1 MSLVVTVF
9 VPSGIVMAADS
20 RVSIVTQEKKE
31 ADGSTVIVENA
42 VVLSDNA
49 NKVGALTKVRVGVAT
64 FGASIVNNVPIG
76 QVIRRFEKG
85 LSAEE
90 SVKEVAEK
98 LLSYFEEH
106 FPEVSAGF
114 HVCGYRREGEED
126 VPYVFFCHTR
136 SDPVPKRWNVNE
148 KGEIVYGLIR
158 SGDTHIVDRLIDPQ
172 ALPVFAAMPLQD
184 AIDYAVFLI
193 RTTIEALRFEPRFPS
208 VGGPIDVLVI
218 NPREMKFVRRKELQ
232 VL

>member
-76 QVIRRFEKG
+76 
-85 LSAEE
+85 
-90 SVKEVAEK
+90 
-98 LLSYFEEH
+98 
-106 FPEVSAGF
+106 
-114 HVCGYRREGEED
+114 
-126 VPYVFFCHTR
+126 
-136 SDPVPKRWNVNE
+136 
-148 KGEIVYGLIR
+148 
-158 SGDTHIVDRLIDPQ
+158 
-172 ALPVFAAMPLQD
+172 
-184 AIDYAVFLI
+184 
-193 RTTIEALRFEPRFPS
+193 
-208 VGGPIDVLVI
+208 
-218 NPREMKFVRRKELQ
+218 
-232 VL
+232 